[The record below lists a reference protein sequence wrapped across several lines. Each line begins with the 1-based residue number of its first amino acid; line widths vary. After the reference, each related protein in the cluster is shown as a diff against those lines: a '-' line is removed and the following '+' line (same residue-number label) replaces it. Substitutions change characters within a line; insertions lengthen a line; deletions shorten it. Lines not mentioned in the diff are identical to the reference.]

1 MEPPLP
7 SDVSGDLDWLAPDQ
21 VQFDDDELLPHF
33 ASVVEAA
40 KAAGVTLSLQ
50 PLDFFQGSVW
60 LLRITPPGAT
70 VAGAGY
76 GLWSARGL
84 FPLDGTSAP
93 IHAAVDREGLD
104 LNDDNVLDYT
114 IWFCRHVHGD
124 EGPFWVVLKRDDL
137 NTVDLATRVAVPDN
151 LIRKPVVVPSEQGW
165 TVQVPVQ
172 YGNALFEARFVVR
185 RDGNIEMDDDVPL
198 HAGVE
203 PDPQR
208 NRRPIEWTIANS
220 TFVLPGH
227 PSPAPRHPNER
238 AVRRSVGEALVRLQL
253 LAALRRG
260 EAAALFDS
268 RTADDEALLRGF
280 VGFLVESAAFVV
292 LESRTDYVERIV
304 AGIVQDRAS
313 RALPEKRSV
322 FVPYPE
328 PGARLPV
335 VDDGDL
341 VLISLHEGRRIE
353 RPQAVAFVLGST
365 DAATLLGCRSQSDLP
380 EPLRQIVDVV
390 LSLEPLDADAFRTLF
405 CEVFDCAWPAGV
417 DLGAAEWLPYL
428 EAADLQRALR
438 DQAFRAA
445 ASQGGATAAW
455 RPEDAI
461 AAVRLRVQE
470 RLARYLP
477 QEKRRLAD
485 LVGLGEA
492 RRVVEDLIT
501 DLGEALAG
509 RVAWDDVDRGMLLVG
524 PPGTGKTMLARVIA
538 RECGVRFVNA
548 RIGDWMTGDANL
560 GVVIQAMQQTFAD
573 ARQYAPCILFL
584 DEIDSLGNRQHFG
597 GRNESWDV
605 AFLTAVLEQ
614 LQGFEATRGVFV
626 IGATNHEEQVDPALR
641 RAGRLDRVVRLEYPM
656 VTDLAQILDQY
667 LAPYRATGRVDADVD
682 VAALG
687 AVMAGSSGAQ
697 VAHHVRDAARRARRD
712 GTPIATRHLLAA
724 ATHSPRRPIPSQALT
739 PAELERTAYHEAGHA
754 VAQLLARH
762 LPFQLSVV
770 SIVERGDGTLGFAGF
785 VPGDTVGWT
794 VAHYRDHLR
803 LLLAGRAAE
812 ELRYGPAEVSTG
824 AGGASDRSDLAVA
837 TAVATRM
844 LCEASLHDRGV
855 GAWRR
860 KPATGEDV
868 TLVCG
873 LLDHGYD
880 DCRRLLRSQ
889 WRAVEAL
896 AERLLAD
903 RQVLGSE
910 AATIVRA
917 HATPS
922 AVREWPGR
930 EVAS

>member
-1 MEPPLP
+1 MDPLP
-7 SDVSGDLDWLAPDQ
+7 PANVAGASDWLSPDQ
-21 VQFDDDELLPHF
+21 LESDDYEMLPDF
-33 ASVVEAA
+33 TSVMEAA
-40 KAAGVTLSLQ
+40 RTAGVALSLQ
-50 PLDFFQGSVW
+50 PLAFFQGSVW
-60 LLRITPPGAT
+60 MLRIVPPGAT
-70 VAGAGY
+70 ETTAGY
-76 GLWSARGL
+76 GLWSPYGL
-84 FPLDGTSAP
+84 FSLDGTSAP
-93 IHAAVDREGLD
+93 IHDAIEREGLE
-104 LNDDNVLDYT
+104 LTGDNVLAYT

-124 EGPFWVVLKRDDL
+124 EGPFWVVLRREDL
-137 NTVDLATRVAVPDN
+137 NTIDQASRDAVPDN
-151 LIRKPVVVPSEQGW
+151 LIRKPVVATSEPGW

-172 YGNALFEARFVVR
+172 YGGALFDAKFSVR
-185 RDGNIEMDDDVPL
+185 PDGNINMDDDVPL
-198 HAGVE
+198 FAAIE
-203 PDPQR
+203 PNPQR
-208 NRRPIEWTIANS
+208 NRRPLEWSVADA
-220 TFVLPGH
+220 TFEIPGH
-227 PSPAPRHPNER
+227 SSPAPRHPNQR
-238 AVRRSVGEALVRLQL
+238 AVRRSVGETLVRLQM

-260 EAAALFDS
+260 EAAALFE
-268 RTADDEALLRGF
+268 APGGDDEALLRGF
-280 VGFLVESAAFVV
+280 VEFLVESAAFVV

-304 AGIVQDRAS
+304 AGIVQDRV
-313 RALPEKRSV
+313 RNALPEKRAL
-322 FVPYPE
+322 FMPHPE
-328 PGARLPV
+328 PGSRLPV

-341 VLISLHEGRRIE
+341 VLISLHEGTRVE

-365 DAATLLGCRSQSDLP
+365 DAATLVGCRNRSDLP
-380 EPLRQIVDVV
+380 EPLRQIADVV

-417 DLGAAEWLPYL
+417 DLGTAEWLPYL
-428 EAADLQRALR
+428 EPADLQRALR

-445 ASQGGATAAW
+445 ASHGGTAAAW

-477 QEKRRLAD
+477 QETRRLAN

-501 DLGEALAG
+501 DLAEALPG
-509 RVAWDDVDRGMLLVG
+509 RLSWDDVDRGMLLVG

-548 RIGDWMTGDANL
+548 RIGDWMTGDSSL
-560 GVVIQAMQQTFAD
+560 GAVILAMQQTFAD

-605 AFLTAVLEQ
+605 ALLTAVLEQ
-614 LQGFEATRGVFV
+614 LQGFETTRGVFV
-626 IGATNHEEQVDPALR
+626 IGATNHEEQVDTALR

-656 VTDLAQILDQY
+656 VTDLARILEQY

-724 ATHSPRRPIPSQALT
+724 ATGSPRRPIASLALT
-739 PAELERTAYHEAGHA
+739 PAELERTAYHESGHA

-770 SIVERGDGTLGFAGF
+770 SIVERGDGTLGFTGF

-794 VAHYRDHLR
+794 TAHYRDYLR

-824 AGGASDRSDLAVA
+824 AGGGSESCDLAIA

-844 LCEASLHDRGV
+844 LCEANLHDRGIA
-855 GAWRR
+855 AWRS
-860 KPATGEDV
+860 KPATAEEV
-868 TLVCG
+868 ALLRG
-873 LLDHGYD
+873 LLDRSYD

-896 AERLLAD
+896 ATRLLAD
-903 RQVLGSE
+903 RQVIGAE
-910 AATIVRA
+910 AAAIVRA

-930 EVAS
+930 EVAT